1 MLDSIKIDFSD
12 SSLGHRLCNAYW
24 LRRAGGGGGR
34 RPKHHH
40 VDAGPASWKFTTS
53 EAQVTHIRRSD
64 RFRQWMTELFEAGRL
79 DQYRLRR

>member
-1 MLDSIKIDFSD
+1 MLDSDFSD
-12 SSLGHRLCNAYW
+12 SSLGHRLRNAYW
-24 LRRAGGGGGR
+24 LRRAGGGR

-40 VDAGPASWKFTTS
+40 VDAGPTSWKFTTS

-64 RFRQWMTELFEAGRL
+64 RFRQWMTELFEAGRM